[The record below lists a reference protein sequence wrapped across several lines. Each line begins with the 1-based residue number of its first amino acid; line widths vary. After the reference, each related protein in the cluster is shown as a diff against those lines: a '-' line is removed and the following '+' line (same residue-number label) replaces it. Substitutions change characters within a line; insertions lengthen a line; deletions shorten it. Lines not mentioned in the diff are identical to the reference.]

1 MIDLFDFFDLLLCP
15 PLLLPL
21 SPSPRSSNDCS
32 ELVGELLVEGGG
44 EVASSERRISRV
56 PVGRS
61 GTSNDDCLRA
71 CCLFFLLEV
80 VEVAEVAEG
89 VEGVVE
95 GSGVTESGVIG
106 RGVSEEEEEV
116 RGASAFEGVEEIS
129 TSFDLARCCVLRV
142 HVGSPASSSSSSSL
156 SSSDPNAVGSSFP
169 FSSFSSSSSSSFPIP
184 SNSSIKSFSP
194 SVDGGAPTRQLSK
207 IYKRRRG
214 GGRD

>member
-80 VEVAEVAEG
+80 VEVAEVAEVAEG

-106 RGVSEEEEEV
+106 RGVSEEEV
-116 RGASAFEGVEEIS
+116 
-129 TSFDLARCCVLRV
+129 DLFKSSYRCL
-142 HVGSPASSSSSSSL
+142 ATSSSSSPLPTGAVLWRIGVIPPPARKFESPAIAL
-156 SSSDPNAVGSSFP
+156 FLGGLTGTLDILDIPPEENAP
-169 FSSFSSSSSSSFPIP
+169 F
-184 SNSSIKSFSP
+184 
-194 SVDGGAPTRQLSK
+194 VV
-207 IYKRRRG
+207 
-214 GGRD
+214 